1 MLLGYSAARKAY
13 IPGLSEPP
21 SFWGTLRASLS
32 GVSAS
37 GMPQKESVSPLSVRT
52 DRNTQVIGRLRRGVN
67 VAQARAELNAIQ
79 RSLAEQY
86 AEDRNAYGVEV
97 RPLLERVS
105 GDFVNRC
112 ICSSER

>member
-1 MLLGYSAARKAY
+1 
-13 IPGLSEPP
+13 
-21 SFWGTLRASLS
+21 
-32 GVSAS
+32 
-37 GMPQKESVSPLSVRT
+37 MPQKESVSPLSVRT